1 MLVRLLGKEEEAKT
15 GKWTTPFTD
24 VADWAKPYVGYA
36 YTNGLT
42 TGTSATTF
50 GGNAT
55 VNASEYLT
63 FVLRALGYE
72 SGTDFQW
79 DKAWELSDQIG
90 LTNREYDANTVNF
103 TRGDVAVVSC
113 QGLDCKLK
121 GSSTSLQDTF
131 PVKVTDIQLNQS
143 ALELEI
149 NATKLLTASVA
160 PDNATDK
167 TVIWKSSNSSVATVS
182 GGEVKAIKSGSA
194 TITATTSNGLYATCE
209 VTVTAAPIVYSGNGD
224 KVITGVNIPAGSYYA
239 EYAHSGSRNF
249 ISKLVYGE
257 KSYDNFRI
265 SNEIGNCSGQVAL
278 YDEGN
283 VGVNDGILEVE
294 ADGDWK
300 ISFMP
305 VSGSTTTNIKGTGER
320 VTGLF
325 TATTANTV
333 VSTTHSGSR
342 NFIVKAIKYNGTKSY
357 DYESIANEIGN
368 YSGEKLIRLEKGAQY
383 FFYVRADGDW
393 TIDLGLGDTLTT
405 YDKAPLLSSSSSSSS
420 TTNSNTTN
428 TETGN
433 VAVPLI
439 NHEYGPMTLTSY
451 YSTGRYWDENK
462 ISSLVFTKI
471 EYRNTGKY
479 KLYMSLQGITDDS
492 TAHVDVYFYDANNR
506 VLDQVSFL
514 PDVQPNVEYNVLY
527 TKYVDKDVI
536 ENAVR
541 IAFFSHSGN
550 AATKG
555 TGTSSGNSDAS
566 ASKSESTLTGNDIS
580 DLVNYISNY
589 GTKASS
595 SSTISKTNSEKTKT
609 SISYHPNAGV
619 LTFTF
624 NYQDGKCNVG
634 FDYDISTQSVNKIHV
649 AGVGNRVS
657 LLASCTADFDIA
669 NYTSSTNL
677 KFTKDYEDS
686 SLTTYVTNYEELCNI
701 LVRMAI
707 PSFGLLMVDT
717 AGITLADIGFD
728 SY

>member
-1 MLVRLLGKEEEAKT
+1 MKKRLLSAVLSIALTLSLIPAAFAAESDGQSAAQQLYKMGLFQGTGVDESGNPIFDLDRTPTRAEAVTMLVRLLGKDEDAT
-15 GKWTTPFTD
+15 SGTWNTPFTD

-36 YTNGLT
+36 YANGLT

-55 VNASEYLT
+55 INASQYLT

-90 LTNREYDANTVNF
+90 LTSGEYDANTTSF
-103 TRGDVAVVSC
+103 TRGDVAVISR

-121 GSSTSLQDTF
+121 GSSKSLQDTF
-131 PVKVTDIQLNQS
+131 PVKVTDIQLDQS

-149 NATKLLTASVA
+149 NETKLLTASIT
-160 PDNATDK
+160 PDDATDK

-182 GGEVKAIKSGSA
+182 GGKVKAISSGSA
-194 TITATTSNGLYATCE
+194 TITATASDGRYATCE

-283 VGVNDGILEVE
+283 VGVNDGILEVQ
-294 ADGDWK
+294 ADGNWK

-305 VSGSTTTNIKGTGER
+305 VAGTTTTNIKGTGER

-325 TATTANTV
+325 TATTTNTV

-405 YDKAPLLSSSSSSSS
+405 YGKVPSLPSS
-420 TTNSNTTN
+420 TS
-428 TETGN
+428 
-433 VAVPLI
+433 P
-439 NHEYGPMTLTSY
+439 S
-451 YSTGRYWDENK
+451 STG
-462 ISSLVFTKI
+462 
-471 EYRNTGKY
+471 TG
-479 KLYMSLQGITDDS
+479 
-492 TAHVDVYFYDANNR
+492 V
-506 VLDQVSFL
+506 
-514 PDVQPNVEYNVLY
+514 
-527 TKYVDKDVI
+527 
-536 ENAVR
+536 
-541 IAFFSHSGN
+541 
-550 AATKG
+550 
-555 TGTSSGNSDAS
+555 SSGNSDAS
-566 ASKSESTLTGNDIS
+566 ASNNESTLTGNDVN

-595 SSTISKTNSEKTKT
+595 SSSISKTDSEKTKT
-609 SISYHPNAGV
+609 IISYHPNAGV

-624 NYQDGKCNVG
+624 SYQAGKHDVG

-686 SLTTYVTNYEELCNI
+686 SLTTYVTNYEELCNM